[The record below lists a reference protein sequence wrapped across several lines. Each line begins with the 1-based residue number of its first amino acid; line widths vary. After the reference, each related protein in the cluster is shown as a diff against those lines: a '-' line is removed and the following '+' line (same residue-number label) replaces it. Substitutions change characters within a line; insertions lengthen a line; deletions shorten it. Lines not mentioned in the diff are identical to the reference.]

1 MSNNF
6 VLRIFAFR
14 VKTVDNE
21 TIAEYN
27 LIATEKVAIKVC
39 FFSARSRFKRFGKNR
54 TKPKQNKPRAAS
66 REKNKNAK

>member
-39 FFSARSRFKRFGKNR
+39 FFRLVRVLSDSAKTEPN
-54 TKPKQNKPRAAS
+54 QNKPNQTKTKQTARGVA
-66 REKNKNAK
+66 